1 MFVRR
6 VLNTIGGDMRFIA
19 FLGCIVLVC
28 SVAFGEVTTPIYDIQ
43 YTVEPSG
50 DSPLDGQTVTI
61 EGVVTAANYNGFF
74 VTDAAG
80 PWNSIFV
87 YTQADGC
94 DVEAGD
100 GVTVTGVVDEYYNM
114 TELTRSGDA
123 TPIPVSCSITSSGN
137 AFGILP
143 LSTVDIAQEQYES
156 LLVEVVD
163 ADVVSLGD
171 HGMWTVDDGS
181 GAVPIDDDMDYLY
194 APVVADGLAS
204 ITGVVVYSFSEFK
217 INPRFSSDIVPD
229 DPSPHYAVFG
239 DIVTMNGSLDVL
251 GDHYIEIQDGK
262 IVSISGTAPS
272 GVQVVD
278 VKGLIFPGLIDPH
291 NHPQYNVLGHIPFP
305 GTFVDRADWQDDPM
319 YGDFNTQYYGIRD
332 YGGDDAQYENIWK
345 LAEVRAMAAGTT
357 MIQGSNTFSHSSD
370 SHARLGIGINNVG
383 RFPSH
388 AYSST
393 FPLTYGS
400 WDSRSAEFWNRF
412 TIHLSEGISAGALNE
427 LDTWDG
433 MGLLDD
439 RTTIIHGVPY
449 GPAEWVRLAAA
460 DAHLVW
466 SPMSNW
472 VLYEDTANVPQAIA
486 AGVNVALSPDW
497 TPSGA
502 PDLLEEMRFA
512 EQINQAEWAGVL
524 TPEFFAK
531 SVTRN
536 AAMAMG
542 IHHRTGQ
549 IAVGFDADLAVFPG
563 DSVAPYEA
571 LMAASAKTV
580 RLTVVAGIPR
590 YGDPDLMDQ
599 FTFLEN
605 VEDLNLC
612 GHTKRLT
619 LAVDHF
625 AIPES
630 GTPFA
635 DILAALQTA
644 YDATTPQLCEF
655 LGLDPCKGEGLFG
668 DGFESGDMLAWDST
682 AP

>member
-1 MFVRR
+1 
-6 VLNTIGGDMRFIA
+6 MRF
-19 FLGCIVLVC
+19 FSVLFCVTLAS
-28 SVAFGEVTTPIYDIQ
+28 SVAFGGDITSIYDIQ
-43 YTVEPSG
+43 HTVDPSG
-50 DSPLDGQTVTI
+50 DSPLNGQTVTI

-80 PWNSIFV
+80 PWNSIYV
-87 YTQADGC
+87 YTDAAGC
-94 DVEAGD
+94 AVEDGD
-100 GVTVTGVVDEYYNM
+100 GVTVTGVVDEYFNM
-114 TELTRSGDA
+114 TEITQSGDA
-123 TPIPVSCSITSSGN
+123 TPVQVSCSITSSGN
-137 AFGILP
+137 AYAALP
-143 LSTVDIAQEQYES
+143 LSTVAVAQEQYES
-156 LLVEVVD
+156 VLVSAAAVD
-163 ADVVSLGD
+163 VISLGSY
-171 HGMWTVDDGS
+171 GMWTVDDGS
-181 GAVPIDDDMDYLY
+181 GPVPIDDDMDYLY
-194 APVVADGLAS
+194 VPAVADSLS
-204 ITGVVVYSFSEFK
+204 SMTGVVVYSFDEFK
-217 INPRFSSDIVPD
+217 INPRFSSDIVPA
-229 DPSPHYAVFG
+229 DPSPHYALFG

-251 GDHYIEIQDGK
+251 GDHYVEIQNGK

-272 GVQVVD
+272 GVQVVNTG
-278 VKGLIFPGLIDPH
+278 GLIFPGLIDAH
-291 NHPQYNVLGHIPFP
+291 NHPQYNVLGHIPFTQ
-305 GTFVDRADWQDDPM
+305 TFVDRADWQDDPM
-319 YGDFNTQYYGIRD
+319 YTDFNSQYYGIRD
-332 YGGDDAQYENIWK
+332 FGGDDAQLENIWK

-357 MIQGSNTFSHSSD
+357 MIQGSNTYYHSAD

-388 AYSST
+388 TYSST

-400 WDSRSAEFWNRF
+400 WDDRSAEFWNRL

-449 GPAEWVRLAAA
+449 GPAEWVRLAAV

-472 VLYEDTANVPQAIA
+472 VLYEATANVPDAIA

-512 EQINQAEWAGVL
+512 EQINQDEWAGVL

-536 AAMAMG
+536 AALAMG
-542 IHHRTGQ
+542 INDRAGQ

-563 DSVAPYEA
+563 NPAAPYEA
-571 LMAASAKTV
+571 LMAADAMDV
-580 RLTVVAGIPR
+580 RLTVVAGQPR

-599 FTFLEN
+599 FAFLVN

-612 GHTKRLT
+612 ENTKRLA
-619 LAVDHF
+619 LAVTHHG
-625 AIPES
+625 IPES
-630 GTPFA
+630 ETPFA

-644 YDATTPQLCEF
+644 YDASPPQLCEF
-655 LGLDPCKGEGLFG
+655 LGIDPCNGLGLFA
-668 DGFESGDMLAWDST
+668 DGFESGDTTMWD
-682 AP
+682 

>member
-1 MFVRR
+1 
-6 VLNTIGGDMRFIA
+6 MRFLA
-19 FLGCIVLVC
+19 FLGCFVLVS
-28 SVAFGEVTTPIYDIQ
+28 SVAFGVVTTPIYDIQ
-43 YTVEPSG
+43 YTTDPSG
-50 DSPLDGQTVTI
+50 DSPLDGATVTI
-61 EGVVTAANYNGFF
+61 EGVVTAAHNTGSTFGFF

-80 PWNSIFV
+80 PWSSIYVF
-87 YTQADGC
+87 TKAAGC

-100 GVTVTGVVDEYYNM
+100 AVTVTGVVAEFYNM
-114 TELTRSGDA
+114 TEITQSGDD
-123 TPIPVSCSITSSGN
+123 PPVQVSCSITSSGN
-137 AFGILP
+137 AYAALP
-143 LSTVDIAQEQYES
+143 LSTVAVAQEQYEA
-156 LLVEVVD
+156 LLVTVSTVGVV
-163 ADVVSLGD
+163 GTENF
-171 HGMWTVDDGS
+171 GQWTVDDSS
-181 GAVPIDDDMDYLY
+181 GILKLDDDMDYLY
-194 APVVADGLAS
+194 APAVGEGLDS
-204 ITGVVVYSFSEFK
+204 ITGVVNYTYSEYK
-217 INPRFSSDIVPD
+217 LNPRFSSDIVVNETNPNF
-229 DPSPHYAVFG
+229 HYALYG
-239 DIVTMNGSLDVL
+239 DVVTMNDSMDVL
-251 GDHYIEIQDGK
+251 TDRYVEILRDK

-272 GVQVVD
+272 GVQVVNTG
-278 VKGLIFPGLIDPH
+278 GLIFPGLIDPH
-291 NHPQYNVLGHIPFP
+291 NHPQYNVLGHIPF
-305 GTFVDRADWQDDPM
+305 GQTFVDRADWQDDLM
-319 YGDFNTQYYGIRD
+319 YGDFNVQYYGIRNF
-332 YGGDDAQYENIWK
+332 GGDDAQYENIWK

-357 MIQGSNTFSHSSD
+357 MIQGSNTYYHSAD
-370 SHARLGIGINNVG
+370 AHARLGIGINNVG

-393 FPLTYGS
+393 FPLNSS
-400 WDSRSAEFWNRF
+400 WDSKSAEFWNRF
-412 TIHLSEGISAGALNE
+412 TIHLSEGISPAALSE

-433 MGLLDD
+433 MGMLDN

-449 GPAEWVRLAAA
+449 GPAEWVRLAAV

-466 SPMSNW
+466 SPKSNW
-472 VLYEDTANVPQAIA
+472 VLYEATANVPDAIA

-512 EQINQAEWAGVL
+512 EQINQNEWAGVL

-536 AAMAMG
+536 AALAMG
-542 IHHRTGQ
+542 IHDRAGQ

-563 DSVAPYEA
+563 DPLAPYES

-599 FTFLEN
+599 FAFLEN

-612 GHTKRLT
+612 GHTKRLA

-625 AIPES
+625 GIPES

-644 YDATTPQLCEF
+644 YDATSPKLCEF

-668 DGFESGDMLAWDST
+668 DGFESGSASAWSSS

>member
-1 MFVRR
+1 
-6 VLNTIGGDMRFIA
+6 MRFSVI
-19 FLGCIVLVC
+19 FLCVLLVS
-28 SVAFGEVTTPIYDIQ
+28 SVAFGVVTTPIYDIQ
-43 YTVEPSG
+43 YTVDPSG

-61 EGVVTAANYNGFF
+61 EGVVTAANYTGFF

-87 YTQADGC
+87 YTNAAGC

-100 GVTVTGVVDEYYNM
+100 AVTVTGVVDEYYNM
-114 TELTRSGDA
+114 TELTRSADE
-123 TPIPVSCSITSSGN
+123 PPVPVSCSITSSGN
-137 AFGILP
+137 AYGVVSL
-143 LSTVDIAQEQYES
+143 TTAQVADEQYES
-156 LLVEVVD
+156 VLAEVVD
-163 ADVVSLGD
+163 ADVVSLGSY
-171 HGMWTVDDGS
+171 GMWTVDDGS

-194 APVVADGLAS
+194 VPAVADGLAS
-204 ITGVVVYSFSEFK
+204 ITGVVFFSFSEFK
-217 INPRFSSDIVPD
+217 LNPRFSSDIVPD
-229 DPSPHYAVFG
+229 DSSPHYALFG

-251 GDHYIEIQDGK
+251 GNHYVEIQGGE

-291 NHPQYNVLGHIPFP
+291 NHPQYNVLDHIPFA
-305 GTFVDRADWQDDPM
+305 GTFVDRADWQSDPM
-319 YGDFNTQYYGIRD
+319 YTDFNTQYYGIRD

-357 MIQGSNTFSHSSD
+357 MIQGSNTNGHSAD

-433 MGLLDD
+433 MGLLDE

-449 GPAEWVRLAAA
+449 GPTEWARLAAA
-460 DAHLVW
+460 GAHLVW
-466 SPMSNW
+466 SPVSNW
-472 VLYEDTANVPQAIA
+472 VLYGATANVPQAIA

-512 EQINQAEWAGVL
+512 EDINQNQWAGVL

-531 SVTRN
+531 SVTSN
-536 AAMAMG
+536 AAFAMG
-542 IHHRTGQ
+542 IKDRTGQ
-549 IAVGFDADLAVFPG
+549 ISVGFDADIAVFSG
-563 DSVAPYEA
+563 DPATPYEA
-571 LMAASAKTV
+571 LMAASAKAV

-612 GHTKRLT
+612 GHTKRLA

-635 DILAALQTA
+635 DMLAALQTA
-644 YDATTPQLCEF
+644 YDATTPKLCEF
-655 LGLDPCKGEGLFG
+655 LGIDPCKGEGLFG
-668 DGFESGDMLAWDST
+668 DGFESGSTSAWSDEV
-682 AP
+682 P